1 MRIIKDKEP
10 IFEVDKYDV
19 VLVGTSVYG
28 ILTNGFQGK
37 MANRYPYI
45 VDENLKQPYGDLRRL
60 GTRITITKEGYPT
73 ISLLYIS
80 GYPKK
85 GLHSLDYEALDK
97 CLKTAAM
104 EFKGERIIT
113 TVLGDTQFDGEG
125 NRRRIL
131 NMIDRAFEGMDID
144 VYDYP
149 QFNLKKEKAKL
160 IEELKKQGISDSRE
174 RTEILKKQFLI

>member
-1 MRIIKDKEP
+1 
-10 IFEVDKYDV
+10 
-19 VLVGTSVYG
+19 
-28 ILTNGFQGK
+28 
-37 MANRYPYI
+37 
-45 VDENLKQPYGDLRRL
+45 
-60 GTRITITKEGYPT
+60 
-73 ISLLYIS
+73 
-80 GYPKK
+80 
-85 GLHSLDYEALDK
+85 
-97 CLKTAAM
+97 M
-104 EFKGERIIT
+104 EFKGKRIIT

-131 NMIDRAFEGMDID
+131 NMIDRAFEGIDID